1 MNKRLLFQIHKWAAL
16 VLSLPLL
23 VMAFTGIFLAIDHHS
38 PKKPAPT
45 VTENVSLSQLMTRAQ
60 AEIPGLILMRGLGR
74 GPGGETAHLLARK
87 NGTVMIWTDA
97 PNAPL
102 QEKDLGSDL
111 WFINKM
117 IHESFLFSQTGKN
130 LVAISGYGLML
141 ILLTG
146 IFYWLGA
153 GFFARTRRLWEMRGE
168 KTLKAWHV
176 LGGVVLV
183 LPLLFI
189 ATTGAFI
196 ESQAWLPKPQLSIHT
211 IPSSC
216 TFEEQLL
223 VVQKLETDGLNGMVM
238 FCRPDFFYLI
248 VRGPQGIRQLS
259 AGGEEVLNVAA
270 ADWTQHP
277 MLRKG
282 TLVKIHN
289 LDFLGPLAL
298 PMNGLMGVSLIFFI
312 ISGVLMWVRKKRKSH
327 ARAIAT

>member
-16 VLSLPLL
+16 VLALPLL
-23 VMAFTGIFLAIDHHS
+23 VMAITGVFLAIDHHS
-38 PKKPAPT
+38 PKKPAPS
-45 VTENVSLSQLMTRAQ
+45 VDEKVSLSQLMTRAR
-60 AEIPGLILMRGLGR
+60 AEIPGLILLRGLGR
-74 GPGGETAHLLARK
+74 GPGGDTAHLLARK
-87 NGTVMIWTDA
+87 NGTVMIWADA

-102 QEKDLGSDL
+102 QEKDVGSDP
-111 WFINKM
+111 WFLNKM
-117 IHESFLFSQTGKN
+117 IHESFLLSQTGKN
-130 LVAISGYGLML
+130 LVAICGYGLML

-146 IFYWLGA
+146 ISYWLGS
-153 GFFARTRRLWEMRGE
+153 GFSARTRRLWELRGNH
-168 KTLKAWHV
+168 TLKAWHV

-196 ESQAWLPKPQLSIHT
+196 ESQAWLPRPQLSTH
-211 IPSSC
+211 PSPTTC
-216 TFEEQLL
+216 TFAEQLS
-223 VVQKLETDGLNGMVM
+223 VVKKLEGEGLNGTVM

-259 AGGEEVLNVAA
+259 ASGEEVLNVAA
-270 ADWTQHP
+270 DDWTKHP

-298 PMNGLMGVSLIFFI
+298 PLNGFLGASLLFFI
-312 ISGVLMWVRKKRKSH
+312 VSGVLMWGRKKRKSH
-327 ARAIAT
+327 ARVIAT